1 MNADEMLQF
10 AQRYRQLWKEHNL
23 DGLMELHDPDCELHV
38 VGTEPVRGP
47 DKIREAFA
55 ILFQQ
60 FPDLYFEGRA
70 LHAGE
75 GHFVSEWIVSG
86 TPAGGNVKVFGVEGQ
101 AIQETM
107 RCFGTDVFT
116 VADGLITSKHSYFD
130 TLGIANQLAG
140 DRQAAEQVPV

>member
-1 MNADEMLQF
+1 MNAEEMLEF
-10 AQRYRQLWKEHNL
+10 ATCYRQLWKEHDL

-38 VGTEPVRGP
+38 VGTEPVRGLE
-47 DKIREAFA
+47 KIRKAFGS
-55 ILFQQ
+55 LFEQ

-75 GHFVSEWIVSG
+75 GHFVSEWIVNG

-101 AIQETM
+101 ATQDTM

-116 VADGLITSKHSYFD
+116 VKDGLITSKHSYFD
-130 TLGIANQLAG
+130 TLAIANQLAG
-140 DRQAAEQVPV
+140 DRQAEHIPV

>member
-1 MNADEMLQF
+1 MNADQMMEF
-10 AQRYRQLWKEHNL
+10 ATRYRELWKQHNL

-38 VGTEPVRGP
+38 VGTEPVRGLE
-47 DKIREAFA
+47 KIREAFGS
-55 ILFQQ
+55 LFEQ

-75 GHFVSEWIVSG
+75 SHFVSEWIVNG
-86 TPAGGNVKVFGVEGQ
+86 TPAGRVKVFGVEGQ
-101 AIQETM
+101 PIQETM

-130 TLGIANQLAG
+130 SLAIANQLAG
-140 DRQAAEQVPV
+140 DRHAAEQVPV